1 MDQCTQ
7 WVGNEM
13 EDRSEK
19 TLTTNFH
26 NQTVFIRLVVKLFFI
41 IEPKESFKISDKQ
54 AFVIFYIFREFQMGK
69 PRPKVL
75 IALKTKQT
83 NKKT

>member
-13 EDRSEK
+13 EDRSEE

-26 NQTVFIRLVVKLFFI
+26 NKTVFIRLAVKLCFI
-41 IEPKESFKISDKQ
+41 IEPEESLNISDNQ
-54 AFVIFYIFREFQMGK
+54 AFVFF
-69 PRPKVL
+69 
-75 IALKTKQT
+75 
-83 NKKT
+83 